1 MDAISPQNHR
11 MRTLWVLALPAIIE
25 QILTTLVSFVDTA
38 MVGVLG
44 ASATAAVSVI
54 STSIWLV
61 NGILIGVGVGFSVQ
75 ISHAIGGGDDE
86 KARAIIRQCLLGLL
100 VCGTAALVLFQCLA
114 GYIPK
119 WLGAE
124 ADVYP
129 QAVAYLRFYTL
140 SMPLN
145 AACILFSSILRCMG
159 NTRTP
164 LIFNTAANILN
175 VILNFFLIYPTREV
189 ALFGK
194 SFTIFGAGQGVAG
207 AAIAS
212 AI

>member
-86 KARAIIRQCLLGLL
+86 KARAIIRQSLLGAL
-100 VCGTAALVLFQCLA
+100 VCGVAALVLFQCLA
-114 GYIPK
+114 GFIPK

-140 SMPLN
+140 
-145 AACILFSSILRCMG
+145 
-159 NTRTP
+159 
-164 LIFNTAANILN
+164 
-175 VILNFFLIYPTREV
+175 
-189 ALFGK
+189 
-194 SFTIFGAGQGVAG
+194 
-207 AAIAS
+207 
-212 AI
+212 